1 MKPKNKFSNFMLFI
15 VGVVPL
21 ILIVHFA
28 KPNLQND
35 FRSNSVSVIRQSVKN
50 GYSEDFLNFQKFVVC
65 IQDNKIAEMKC
76 LLQELENI
84 YLNDD
89 VRNYLIDFRTYCQ
102 TEKKKDRNFKPVLN
116 NIGIIKDYCDS
127 ELKDLD
133 ESTEYIE
140 TLLFFCMKNY
150 EQYNKNANV
159 LIKYCEEYI
168 NFVMQTKGYMSPKL
182 AAIMCL
188 HVRTYYE
195 SDGISK
201 TDEKMK
207 DVQNL
212 INKYQQRY
220 PDYFGENPKDGYEES
235 CNYLRRFYELCKDI
249 RDKHVADKF
258 DRLGFDKKI
267 LLLEA

>member
-1 MKPKNKFSNFMLFI
+1 MKTKNKFPNFMLFVI
-15 VGVVPL
+15 GFVPL

-28 KPNLQND
+28 KPNLRND
-35 FRSNSVSVIRQSVKN
+35 FRSNFVSVTRQSVKN
-50 GYSEDFLNFQKFVVC
+50 GCNADFQYFNKIVDC
-65 IQDNKIAEMKC
+65 IQDNKINEM
-76 LLQELENI
+76 LAVLDDLENI
-84 YLNDD
+84 NLNDD
-89 VRNYLIDFRTYCQ
+89 VKNFLITFRNYCQ

-116 NIGIIKDYCDS
+116 NIGIIKDFCDS

-133 ESTEYIE
+133 DSTKYIE
-140 TLLFFCMKNY
+140 TILFFCMKNY
-150 EQYNKNANV
+150 EQYNKNKNL
-159 LIKYCEEYI
+159 LISYCEEYI
-168 NFVMQTKGYMSPKL
+168 NFIMQTKGYMSPKL

-201 TDEKMK
+201 TDEKMN

-212 INKYQQRY
+212 INKYQQRFSA
-220 PDYFGENPKDGYEES
+220 YFGDNPKDGYEES
-235 CNYLRRFYELCKDI
+235 CNYLKRFYELCKDI

-267 LLLEA
+267 SLLEA